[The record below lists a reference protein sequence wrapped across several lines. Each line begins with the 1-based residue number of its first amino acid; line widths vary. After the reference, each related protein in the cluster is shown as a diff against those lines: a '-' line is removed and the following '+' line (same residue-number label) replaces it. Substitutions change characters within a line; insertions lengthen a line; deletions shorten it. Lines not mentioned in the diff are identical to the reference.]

1 MPLTIDGKPFRTS
14 SHSLSWRATRPGAN
28 SLTKIASS
36 TPTGTAIAAAIAH
49 VKNRNVG
56 EGPLWGA
63 LLGVVGVMAQDCD
76 DVAIQK

>member
-1 MPLTIDGKPFRTS
+1 LNLETAILLWLFC
-14 SHSLSWRATRPGAN
+14 A
-28 SLTKIASS
+28 
-36 TPTGTAIAAAIAH
+36 AIAAAIAH